1 MEHRLK
7 HRKLDLVEV
16 DDDAVVF
23 DCYKHIFPFVAES
36 RSVEADPLCYGLDCY
51 KHNLFSLHHRT
62 DEGMGF
68 QLVKGFQAR
77 QCLLAADG

>member
-1 MEHRLK
+1 MRCLMEHRLK

-16 DDDAVVF
+16 DDDAVV
-23 DCYKHIFPFVAES
+23 
-36 RSVEADPLCYGLDCY
+36 LDCY